1 MRNEKQIHPLWRL
14 HYGKNCSLAF
24 PKNNKQWNIINCK
37 PKTAMRTGKFFK
49 RGESQ
54 DHVGRARMTCGGISW
69 GVTVGL
75 VLLWFS
81 LLLFC
86 SWIPHAS
93 HVPLCTRVYVFL
105 ESNSLVMVPWLV
117 STFSAAV
124 DSAVGVG
131 CLTGNLKHRGQTLYN
146 ISDLMVCTS
155 HALRWFGCNF
165 FFPPLWWSFTKGS
178 HAKTEFA
185 ACVTAFVRQNCLA
198 WMGRKFNQGC
208 HKTDGVPLFWLH

>member
-54 DHVGRARMTCGGISW
+54 GHVGRARITCEVSAEESRW
-69 GVTVGL
+69 PCAFL
-75 VLLWFS
+75 VQSSVVLQFKS
-81 LLLFC
+81 LYIEVRHMLY
-86 SWIPHAS
+86 
-93 HVPLCTRVYVFL
+93 T
-105 ESNSLVMVPWLV
+105 LV

-124 DSAVGVG
+124 HFPVGVG

-155 HALRWFGCNF
+155 HARRWFGCNF
-165 FFPPLWWSFTKGS
+165 FFLPFDEASQKGLTRKQNLLHVLQHLS
-178 HAKTEFA
+178 GKT
-185 ACVTAFVRQNCLA
+185 V
-198 WMGRKFNQGC
+198 
-208 HKTDGVPLFWLH
+208 